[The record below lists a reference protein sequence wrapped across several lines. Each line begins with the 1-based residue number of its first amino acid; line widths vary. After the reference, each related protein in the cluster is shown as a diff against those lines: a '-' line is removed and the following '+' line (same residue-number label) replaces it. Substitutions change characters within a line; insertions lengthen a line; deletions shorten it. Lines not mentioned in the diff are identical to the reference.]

1 MTAMKPLLSIV
12 IPALNEEENIPKLL
26 SSIKNQKFPCEII
39 VADAGSKDKTIKIAK
54 KFKARIINGGLPA
67 KARNNGAKAA
77 SCELLLFLDAD
88 VKLPKGFLEFCYNEI
103 KSKNLGTA
111 TCYAQAMGN
120 NITDALNYDAANIW
134 ISTFKKIKPYAH
146 GFCIFSTKK
155 IHNKI
160 RGFDESITFG
170 EDSDYV
176 NRASKVGNFEVID
189 KKIFAS
195 VRRFKKEGRLKLTLK
210 CSYLNVYRL
219 LVGEIRKDV
228 SYNLALH

>member
-1 MTAMKPLLSIV
+1 MKPLLSII
-12 IPALNEEENIPKLL
+12 IPALNEEKHLPRLL
-26 SSIKNQKFPCEII
+26 NSIKKQKFPCEVI
-39 VADAGSKDKTIKIAK
+39 VADAGSKDNTVKIAK
-54 KFKARIINGGLPA
+54 KFGVRVIKGGMPA

-77 SCELLLFLDAD
+77 SCELLLFLDSD
-88 VKLPKGFLEFCYNEI
+88 VKLPKAFLEFCYHEI

-120 NITDALNYDAANIW
+120 NLTDAMNYDAANLW
-134 ISTFKKIKPYAH
+134 IETFKKIKPYAH

-155 IHNKI
+155 IHKKI

-195 VRRFKKEGRLKLTLK
+195 VRRFKKEGRFKMALKY
-210 CSYLNVYRL
+210 SYLNIYRL
-219 LVGEIRKDV
+219 LIGEIRGDIDYDMSK
-228 SYNLALH
+228 H